1 MQRSNSIIPIGAAL
15 MLALIGCEN
24 HVDVSVPATPFKIV
38 AQTPGN
44 GQLVE
49 EGYVATIS
57 YQVTLPDGRE
67 LLEHPKFKFFVSKD
81 RPSIIQGINDAVIGM
96 RVGGSKTIDCPPHL
110 HWGRGGSG
118 DGRIPPNTHLTICIE
133 ILALE

>member
-15 MLALIGCEN
+15 MLSLIGCEN
-24 HVDVSVPATPFKIV
+24 HADVSVQATPYKIV
-38 AQTPGN
+38 AQTTGN
-44 GQLVE
+44 GQVVE
-49 EGYVATIS
+49 DGHVATIS
-57 YQVTLPDGRE
+57 YQVTLPDGKE
-67 LLEHPKFKFFVSKD
+67 LLEDPDFKFFVSKE

-118 DGRIPPNTHLTICIE
+118 DGKIPPNTHLKIRIE
-133 ILALE
+133 ILETE